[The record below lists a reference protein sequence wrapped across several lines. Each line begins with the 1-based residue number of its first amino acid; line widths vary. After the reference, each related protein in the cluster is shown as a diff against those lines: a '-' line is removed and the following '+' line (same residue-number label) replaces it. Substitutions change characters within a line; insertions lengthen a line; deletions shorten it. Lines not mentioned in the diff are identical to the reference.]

1 MKPLYR
7 KSLGALV
14 LVAGCAIWLISS
26 SLWVRSRRMRTCTGK
41 ETLDVRVLDSAERRF
56 VATEDVASW
65 LEKEYRA
72 YAGMQLDSVDLA
84 RIETIIL
91 SHSAVRDCQ
100 AWLTDDGSLHVA
112 LNQRQPVIR
121 FQDGQ
126 KGYYADAS
134 GFLFPLQERFPVRV
148 PVVDGDIPLTL
159 TPGFKGFP
167 QSDEELEWL
176 LRMIALAT
184 QMKGFWNG
192 KISQINVAPDGELML
207 IPRGGDECFRFGSP
221 TGIDEKFERL
231 RLYYEYIA
239 PSRESAYKNVD
250 LRFDGQ
256 IVCR

>member
-1 MKPLYR
+1 MTRRRLVDIICTSVVVLSSVAILLLATSSYR
-7 KSLGALV
+7 SSRHLVTLKS
-14 LVAGCAIWLISS
+14 
-26 SLWVRSRRMRTCTGK
+26 
-41 ETLDVRVLDSAERRF
+41 
-56 VATEDVASW
+56 
-65 LEKEYRA
+65 
-72 YAGMQLDSVDLA
+72 
-84 RIETIIL
+84 IETIIL
-91 SHSAVRDCQ
+91 DSMERKFVSPGDVEHFLEDYGPWRGQRLEDVDLVKMEDILRSKGAILESN
-100 AWLTDDGSLHVA
+100 AWTGDDGTLHVEIT
-112 LNQRQPVIR
+112 QRAPVVR
-121 FQDGQ
+121 FQIGTL
-126 KGYYADAS
+126 GWYADAS

-176 LRMIALAT
+176 LRMTALAT

-207 IPRGGDECFRFGSP
+207 IPRVGDECFRFGSP